1 VKRSGKLEVR
11 RLYFAL
17 CTVSAYNEELLIFL
31 MDILNIIIHWL
42 VASAAFLVTAYIL
55 PGVTVTSFGTAV
67 IAAGL
72 LGIINAV
79 IRPILIFLTL
89 PITVITMGLFLFVIN
104 ALIILGISE
113 IVEGFGVANF
123 WWALLFSIILSLINS
138 FFLSIV
144 Y

>member
-1 VKRSGKLEVR
+1 
-11 RLYFAL
+11 
-17 CTVSAYNEELLIFL
+17 

>member
-1 VKRSGKLEVR
+1 
-11 RLYFAL
+11 
-17 CTVSAYNEELLIFL
+17 

-42 VASAAFLVTAYIL
+42 VASGAFLVTAYLL
-55 PGVTVTSFGTAV
+55 PGVTVASFSTAV

-79 IRPILIFLTL
+79 IRPILVFLTL
-89 PITVITMGLFLFVIN
+89 PITVVTFGLFLFVIN
-104 ALIILGISE
+104 ALIILGLSE
-113 IVEGFGVANF
+113 IVDGFSVANF
-123 WWALLFSIILSLINS
+123 WWALLFSIILSLINA